1 MKTIIY
7 ILIYFNHMD
16 KNNLDKEVKVQSKLK
31 TCNLCG
37 CNLQSKNFARHLK
50 TKKHKDVDRAYN
62 KFEMEK
68 YEPPAS
74 KNTDFIVLR

>member
-16 KNNLDKEVKVQSKLK
+16 MKDVGFHKEVTGQNKLK

-37 CNLQSKNFARHLK
+37 CCLQSKNFARHLK
-50 TKKHKDVDRAYN
+50 TKKHKDVDYA
-62 KFEMEK
+62 
-68 YEPPAS
+68 
-74 KNTDFIVLR
+74 